1 MKFIFISIILT
12 KIHSISGTLMAVGD
26 VFSQT
31 LVEKKKFK
39 EMDPVR
45 IARFGAMGVVFMV
58 KNTSI

>member
-1 MKFIFISIILT
+1 
-12 KIHSISGTLMAVGD
+12 MAVGD

-58 KNTSI
+58 KMCLKYIFVTFLEIKIQS

>member
-1 MKFIFISIILT
+1 
-12 KIHSISGTLMAVGD
+12 MAVGD
-26 VFSQT
+26 IFSQT

-58 KNTSI
+58 NVCKKIIN